1 MERGAPGE
9 LVWITHPR
17 LPAPPPHAHS
27 RGRGPA
33 PCFLP
38 LLTLRPLVFRGLEAR
53 PGRRPIRESGLCPF
67 LRPRQ
72 LPREPG
78 PGGRRPR
85 GCAERPRGPAS
96 GKGPSTASGPPGRTG
111 PRLRV
116 WAPRGT
122 LGHPGRPGGSPS
134 SPPWA
139 LVCAAGALP
148 PPRLVPHGDL
158 RFHSRG
164 SPWARPGLCEPPC
177 SEQALQPGAVHG
189 APPAASPPT
198 CRAARGPRTRSGLR
212 GNPRDQFPGK
222 AGLVPILLRAAK
234 SLPACGHVIG
244 LLHGGGAGQ
253 AWLPIMLRAAMSWT
267 TCGHVIGLHVTRDVQ
282 PGDWMAHAT

>member
-1 MERGAPGE
+1 MKQVSQKSPASLSRRCVPCKRRRKTQDEAVAPRGARGSEAAGSAGLERGAPRE
-9 LVWITHPR
+9 LVWDITHPR

-164 SPWARPGLCEPPC
+164 SPWARPGLC
-177 SEQALQPGAVHG
+177 
-189 APPAASPPT
+189 
-198 CRAARGPRTRSGLR
+198 
-212 GNPRDQFPGK
+212 
-222 AGLVPILLRAAK
+222 
-234 SLPACGHVIG
+234 
-244 LLHGGGAGQ
+244 
-253 AWLPIMLRAAMSWT
+253 
-267 TCGHVIGLHVTRDVQ
+267 
-282 PGDWMAHAT
+282 